1 MSIEAHEQE
10 TQRANNRCQVKMA
23 ELRLRAFSLNT
34 PHHHFGLC
42 SPYKVISTRRLATRR
57 FVASRGVGKTPE
69 VYQLPGN
76 EVSQDDF
83 QQLCSLTVKTMAK
96 DLAKSSLQPE
106 GIYLIDAMQDV
117 GQGLGLKVEYS
128 RGQVI
133 TAKAGVA
140 HQLAQSGLRRHLSDE
155 GGWEILNGINLIL
168 PCDTMRQ
175 PDISGWRK
183 PIKFD
188 YNATQVRQPPD
199 WVCEILSA
207 TTKEQDL
214 PDGDKFSEYAESGIP
229 YYWIIE
235 PLSGQITVYQ
245 LVAHAYS
252 LIQKASLSESTQTVL
267 SPFGTKIDLMRL
279 FEYIVNS

>member
-1 MSIEAHEQE
+1 
-10 TQRANNRCQVKMA
+10 
-23 ELRLRAFSLNT
+23 
-34 PHHHFGLC
+34 
-42 SPYKVISTRRLATRR
+42 
-57 FVASRGVGKTPE
+57 
-69 VYQLPGN
+69 
-76 EVSQDDF
+76 
-83 QQLCSLTVKTMAK
+83 MAK

-106 GIYLIDAMQDV
+106 GIHLIDVMQDV

-128 RGQVI
+128 KGQII

-140 HQLAQSGLRRHLSDE
+140 HQLAQAGLRRHLSDE
-155 GGWEILNGINLIL
+155 GGWEMLNGINLIL

-188 YNATQVRQPPD
+188 YHATQVHQPPD

-207 TTKEQDL
+207 TTKERHL

-229 YYWIIE
+229 YYWIID

-245 LVAHAYS
+245 LVAHVYS
-252 LIQKASLSESTQTVL
+252 LIQKASLTENTKTVL
-267 SPFGTKIDLMRL
+267 SPFGTEFDLTRL
-279 FEYIVNS
+279 FDYMVNS